1 MSDLTRR
8 EVLQRLALTLAAAGA
23 IDPLAAQEAHH
34 AVQAASAA
42 GRYLPK
48 ALSAHEY
55 TTLDRLTALIVP
67 AEANSPGASEC
78 GVAAWIDTLLN
89 VNEEL
94 KGRYTIGLAWLDT
107 AMKERGTADFV
118 SATPEQ
124 QTALLD
130 VIAYQRNRSESLD
143 PGIDFFILARR
154 MTADGYYTSPA
165 GMRDVYMGNSPQA
178 AFVVPAAAVEHVLS
192 RSPLK

>member
-8 EVLQRLALTLAAAGA
+8 EVLQRLALTIAAAGA

-42 GRYLPK
+42 GRYSPK
-48 ALSAHEY
+48 ALSAQEY
-55 TTLDRLTALIVP
+55 TTLDRLTDLVVP

-94 KGRYTIGLAWLDT
+94 KERYTKGLAWLDA
-107 AMKERGTADFV
+107 AMQERGTADFV

-130 VIAYQRNRSESLD
+130 LIAYRRNRSEALN

-154 MTADGYYTSPA
+154 MTVDGYYTSPA
-165 GMRDVYMGNSPQA
+165 GSRDVYKGNTPQA
-178 AFVVPAAAVEHVLS
+178 AFVVPAQAIQHVVS